1 VVSVSDGPTVAAVR
15 AGLVAASAVD
25 DDAPLLLAFRSFVLD
40 DHGPLTGLA
49 SRAAE
54 AFGNP
59 GERSA
64 RHVAMLGYAAA
75 ARRLPDALAPV
86 LADGIRWI
94 AERPWHRPLREATL
108 EADGVSMLG
117 VALGSRECDDALRP
131 PLAELAVKS
140 AGMQTLS
147 PLNRSLVAAAAHV
160 LGAAGRPDLSV
171 MLPEVRVA
179 LADLALMPVDEA
191 SGPPAWRSAL
201 RYVPGEGGPA
211 RAPLTLRAF
220 DALCDR
226 NMPARLGR
234 LEARDV
240 VRVLE
245 GVVRSFQSWTWED
258 RPRTPN
264 SPAVKWHIE
273 NEYHV
278 QNLLWAVLA
287 PLFPDL
293 RAEEYAAPVGHKNP
307 RMDLTIPS
315 LRLVVEAKFIR
326 VGKSFADIQEEIAA
340 DHTLYGLDGRW
351 DVLIPFIWDDSR
363 RVEQHAT
370 LLQGLRGMPKVYDA
384 VVMPRPG
391 RMERDTGIEVPARQT
406 RKRRDPTAAK
416 AAPSRK
422 VRAAS
427 VPEKL

>member
-1 VVSVSDGPTVAAVR
+1 MSEGPTVAAVR
-15 AGLVAASAVD
+15 AGLVEASAVE

-40 DHGPLTGLA
+40 DHESLAGLA

-64 RHVAMLGYAAA
+64 RHVATLGYASA
-75 ARRLPDALAPV
+75 ARRLPDTLAPV

-117 VALGSRECDDALRP
+117 VALGSRGCDDALLP

-179 LADLALMPVDEA
+179 LADLGLMPVDEA
-191 SGPPAWRSAL
+191 SGPPAWRAAM

-245 GVVRSFQSWTWED
+245 GVVRSFREWTWEEHS
-258 RPRTPN
+258 PTPK
-264 SPAVKWHIE
+264 SADPVRWHIE

-278 QNLLWAVLA
+278 QNMLWAVLA

-293 RAEEYAAPVGHKNP
+293 EKEGYTTPIGHKNP
-307 RMDLTIPS
+307 RMDLAIPS
-315 LRLVVEAKFIR
+315 LRLVVEVKFMR
-326 VGKSFADIQEEIAA
+326 PGKSFADILEELAA
-340 DHTLYGLDGRW
+340 DNTLYDADPRW
-351 DVLIPFIWDDSR
+351 GVLIPFVWDDGR
-363 RVEQHAT
+363 RTEQHAT
-370 LLQGLRGMPKVYDA
+370 LVEGLLRMPMVQGA
-384 VVMPRPG
+384 VVMSRPG
-391 RMERDTGIEVPARQT
+391 KMERASKPPARKPT
-406 RKRRDPTAAK
+406 ARKPAAK
-416 AAPSRK
+416 ARH
-422 VRAAS
+422 
-427 VPEKL
+427 